1 MVFKSSQSTQLKPI
15 LERAQYKMPFYKKA
29 KNYFLTYPQCSI
41 SKEEALEQLL
51 AISTPSNKKYIRIS
65 RELHENGE
73 PHLHALIQFEGKV
86 QIRNARYFD
95 LQHRSSSKQFH
106 CNIQGAKSSTDVKS
120 YVAKDGDYIDWGEFQ
135 IDGRSAR
142 GGQQTANDAAAEALN
157 AGTAAEAMQ
166 IIREKLPEK
175 YIFQFHNLKPNLE
188 AIFLPP
194 PEIYKPPFPLSSF
207 TRVPEVIQEWADSY
221 FGVDAAAR
229 PFRYNSIIIEGDSRT
244 GKTMW
249 ARSLGPHNYISGH
262 LDFSLKT
269 YSDDVLYNVI
279 DDVDPNYLKMKHWK
293 HLIGAQRE
301 WQTNLKYG
309 KPRVIK
315 GGIPSIILCNPG
327 EGSSYQDFLDKQENE
342 ALKSWTLQN
351 STFAK
356 IWGPLFDKASET
368 PQEGHSTL

>member
-1 MVFKSSQSTQLKPI
+1 
-15 LERAQYKMPFYKKA
+15 MPFYKKA
-29 KNYFLTYPQCSI
+29 KNFFLTYPQCSVT
-41 SKEEALEQLL
+41 KEDALEQLL
-51 AISTPSNKKYIRIS
+51 AINTPSNKKYIRIC

-95 LQHRSSSKQFH
+95 LQHRSTSKQFH
-106 CNIQGAKSSTDVKS
+106 CNIQGAKSSSDVKS
-120 YVAKDGDYIDWGEFQ
+120 YVSKDGDHIDWGEFQ
-135 IDGRSAR
+135 VDGRSAR

-157 AGTAAEAMQ
+157 AGNALEALQ

-175 YIFQFHNLKPNLE
+175 YIFQYHNLKPNLE

-194 PEIYKPPFPLSSF
+194 PDLYQPPFPLSSF
-207 TRVPEVIQEWADSY
+207 TKVPEIIQEWADSY
-221 FGVDAAAR
+221 FGLDPAAR

-249 ARSLGPHNYISGH
+249 ARCLGPHNYITGH

-269 YSDDVLYNVI
+269 YSDNVLYNVI
-279 DDVDPNYLKMKHWK
+279 DDVNPNYLKMKHWK

-315 GGIPSIILCNPG
+315 GGFPSIILCNPG
-327 EGSSYQDFLDKQENE
+327 EGLSYQDFLNKSENE
-342 ALKSWTLQN
+342 ALRSWTLQN
-351 STFAK
+351 SLFAK
-356 IWGPLFDKASET
+356 LTSPLFDNNQEASSQDQT
-368 PQEGHSTL
+368 SL